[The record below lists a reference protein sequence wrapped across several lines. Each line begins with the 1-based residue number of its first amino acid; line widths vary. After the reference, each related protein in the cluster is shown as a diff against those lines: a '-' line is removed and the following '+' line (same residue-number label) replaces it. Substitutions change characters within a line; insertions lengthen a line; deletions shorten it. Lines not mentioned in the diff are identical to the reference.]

1 MKEKKVTINVGEC
14 KIHLVLGKTLIEWQQ
29 TYDVDSLWD
38 FPFEELIDGTIEP
51 DQEMWYWYIDGR
63 CYETTNRILHK
74 KNVYDMKEHQ
84 FNKRGTKQIIN
95 SGWKLFDQQTN
106 LITSGNCYCNT
117 QYSSYIRPWRE
128 KECNGRINPE
138 GHLMKYDMD
147 PFDRHAI
154 PQRIREILVDKERK
168 DSVILYMFFVTNKE
182 KHIQPFGWVVT
193 SRDKKLI
200 AKQIVRRPG
209 QQHLKRIKAL
219 DEAIQ
224 YITE

>member
-1 MKEKKVTINVGEC
+1 
-14 KIHLVLGKTLIEWQQ
+14 
-29 TYDVDSLWD
+29 
-38 FPFEELIDGTIEP
+38 
-51 DQEMWYWYIDGR
+51 
-63 CYETTNRILHK
+63 
-74 KNVYDMKEHQ
+74 MKEHQ
-84 FNKRGTKQIIN
+84 YNKRGTKQIIN
-95 SGWKLFDQQTN
+95 SGWKLFDRQTN
-106 LITSGNCYCNT
+106 LITSGNCYCST
-117 QYSSYIRPWRE
+117 QYSGYIRPWRE
-128 KECNGRINPE
+128 KECNGRVNPE
-138 GHLMKYDMD
+138 GHLMKFDMD

-193 SRDKKLI
+193 SREKKLI

-224 YITE
+224 YIAK